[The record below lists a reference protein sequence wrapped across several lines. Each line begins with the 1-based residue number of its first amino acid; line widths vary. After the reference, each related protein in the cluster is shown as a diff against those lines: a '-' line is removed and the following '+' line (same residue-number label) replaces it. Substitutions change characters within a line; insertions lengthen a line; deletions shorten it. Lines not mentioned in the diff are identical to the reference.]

1 MIMGGNMAI
10 APALWSNSAVSSY
23 LYEIQT
29 ALDLV
34 IEAETKKNRNMKL
47 NKILLTGAITMGLGA
62 GALWAADHI
71 DAPAVTGKPAD
82 IADLYVFQGSNPE
95 NLVFAT
101 TWQPLLSPAST
112 GSVTFDENTMFEFN
126 IDNNNDNVED
136 LVIQMVFKG
145 DKMYVYGPVKPAATG
160 FTSTITGDASVI
172 VKTTSY
178 ASSASPVTATT
189 NGITAFAGP
198 RDDPFFFD
206 LDQYKKIL
214 AGTATSFNKP
224 GNDTFKGTNVLAGVV
239 EVPKSLLKSTGKINV
254 WVESKKKI

>member
-1 MIMGGNMAI
+1 
-10 APALWSNSAVSSY
+10 
-23 LYEIQT
+23 
-29 ALDLV
+29 
-34 IEAETKKNRNMKL
+34 MKL

-82 IADLYVFQGSNPE
+82 IADLYVFQGTNTD
-95 NLVFAT
+95 NMVFAA

-112 GSVTFDENTMFEFN
+112 AAVTFEENTMFEFN
-126 IDNNNDNVED
+126 IDNNNDNIED

-145 DKMYVYGPVKPAATG
+145 DKMYVYGPLKPGTTG
-160 FTSTITGDASVI
+160 LTSTIGSDASVM
-172 VKTTSY
+172 VKTTPY
-178 ASSASPVTATT
+178 TASANPIVATN

-224 GNDTFKGTNVLAGVV
+224 GNDTFKGTNLLAAVI
-239 EVPKSLLKSTGKINV
+239 EVPKSMLKSTGKINV

>member
-1 MIMGGNMAI
+1 MKMKKSILTVAAAI
-10 APALWSNSAVSSY
+10 
-23 LYEIQT
+23 
-29 ALDLV
+29 
-34 IEAETKKNRNMKL
+34 
-47 NKILLTGAITMGLGA
+47 GLGA

-82 IADLYVFQGSNPE
+82 IADLYVFQGSNMA
-95 NLVFAT
+95 NLVFAA

-112 GSVTFDENTMFEFN
+112 GSVVFEDNTMFEFN
-126 IDNNNDNVED
+126 IDNDQDNIED

-145 DKMYVYGPVKPAATG
+145 NKMFVYGPLKPGAVG
-160 FTSTITGDASVI
+160 LTSTISSDATVI
-172 VKTTSY
+172 VPTTPY
-178 ASSASPVTATT
+178 SASANPVVATS

-206 LDQYKKIL
+206 FDQYTKIL

-224 GNDTFKGTNVLAGVV
+224 GSDTFKGTNLLAAVI
-239 EVPKSLLKSTGKINV
+239 EVPKSMLKSTGKINV